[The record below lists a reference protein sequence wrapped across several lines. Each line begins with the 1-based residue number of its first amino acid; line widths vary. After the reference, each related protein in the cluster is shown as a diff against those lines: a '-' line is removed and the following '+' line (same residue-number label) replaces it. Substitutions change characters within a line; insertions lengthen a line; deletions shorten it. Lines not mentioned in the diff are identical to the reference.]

1 MSRVG
6 KKPIIVPAGV
16 SVNIDDHLLKVKSSK
31 GDLEVPF
38 SSKINVTLEGSTIRI
53 LPAEENKKIRAV
65 ENKKIRALWGLTR
78 ALIYNAVEGVHKE
91 WEKVLEMYGI
101 GYRAQLKG
109 KNLDLQVGFSHPIVI
124 VPPKGISF
132 ETVQELIEG
141 QNVQVIKVKGINKQL
156 VGDVAAKIHAIR
168 PPEPYKG
175 KGIRYRGEYV
185 RKKAGKATG

>member
-1 MSRVG
+1 VSRVG
-6 KKPIIVPAGV
+6 KKPIIIPAGV
-16 SVNIDDHLLKVKSSK
+16 SVNIDGHLLKVKSSK

-53 LPAEENKKIRAV
+53 LPVE

-78 ALIYNAVEGVHKE
+78 ALIYNAVEGVHKG
-91 WEKVLEMYGI
+91 WEKVLEIYGI
-101 GYRAQLKG
+101 GYRAQLKD

-124 VPPKGISF
+124 VPPQGISF

-156 VGDVAAKIHAIR
+156 VGDVAAKIHAIK

-175 KGIRYRGEYV
+175 KGIRYHGEYV